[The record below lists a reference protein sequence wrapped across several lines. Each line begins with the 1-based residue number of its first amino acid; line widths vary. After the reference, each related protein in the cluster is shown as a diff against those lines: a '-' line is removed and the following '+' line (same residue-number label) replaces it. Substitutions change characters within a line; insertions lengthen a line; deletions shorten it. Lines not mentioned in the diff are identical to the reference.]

1 MSLYSQL
8 FIFGLLCIV
17 IGMIIGWFVEK
28 KINIHSSPDIVGDVV
43 FVNPDETVNENPKAY
58 INFVVRPD
66 TILQMKQI
74 TLNVIKVRADP
85 RD

>member
-17 IGMIIGWFVEK
+17 TGMIIGWFVEK
-28 KINIHSSPDIVGDVV
+28 KTNIYSSPDIVGDVV

-58 INFVVRPD
+58 INFVVHPD
-66 TILQMKQI
+66 AILQMKQI
-74 TLNVIKVRADP
+74 TLNVIKVKADP
-85 RD
+85 HD